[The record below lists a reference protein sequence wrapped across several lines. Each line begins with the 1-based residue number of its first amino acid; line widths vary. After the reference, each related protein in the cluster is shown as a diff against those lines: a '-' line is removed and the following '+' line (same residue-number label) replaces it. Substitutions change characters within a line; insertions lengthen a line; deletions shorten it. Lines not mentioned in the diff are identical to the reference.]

1 MAIEE
6 RVKELISDQMGV
18 VDPKTLTL
26 KTSIVDDLAADSLDL
41 VELEMDIEEEFG
53 IEISQE
59 DAAGMKT
66 VSDIIELIRK
76 KVQDL

>member
-41 VELEMDIEEEFG
+41 VELEMDIEE
-53 IEISQE
+53 
-59 DAAGMKT
+59 
-66 VSDIIELIRK
+66 
-76 KVQDL
+76 

>member
-1 MAIEE
+1 MTIEE
-6 RVKELISDQMGV
+6 KVKKLISDQMGV

-41 VELEMDIEEEFG
+41 VELEMEIEDEFA